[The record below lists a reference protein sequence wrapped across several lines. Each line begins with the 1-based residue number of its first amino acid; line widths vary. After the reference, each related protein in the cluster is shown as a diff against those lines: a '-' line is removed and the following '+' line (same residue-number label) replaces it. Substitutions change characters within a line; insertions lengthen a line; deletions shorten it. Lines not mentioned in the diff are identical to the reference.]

1 MTTPAPLVPVSWG
14 EVIDKITI
22 LRIKAGR
29 ITRPAALANVQTE
42 LQALEAIAASVLA
55 GEPALQSLEARLAT
69 VNAGLWDVE
78 DALRASEA
86 AADFGPQFVALARSV
101 YKLNDERAALK
112 RTINDIVGSS
122 IVEEKSYHAG

>member
-69 VNAGLWDVE
+69 VNA
-78 DALRASEA
+78 LRASEA